1 MKNQYDFCLEVL
13 RRLQKASV
21 LDQIVIIGSWCIY
34 FYRNYFID
42 TEYSS
47 SIRTRDIDFL
57 VPIPTRFKKKTDI
70 PELLKDLGFIEDF
83 HRKGLI
89 RLNHPE
95 LIIEFLVPEKGRE
108 RDTPYPLPELGINAQ
123 ALRFLDFLID
133 NTIKLEVDKLK
144 LNLPHP
150 AAFGLHK
157 IIISSRRIKEVK
169 RIKERQ
175 EALRILKILI
185 KKGEEGK
192 IKSLFESMPRR
203 WRTKVINALKETEEK
218 NIEELSL
225 QV

>member
-1 MKNQYDFCLEVL
+1 MKNQYDLCLEVL
-13 RRLQKASV
+13 SRLQKAAV
-21 LDQIVIIGSWCIY
+21 LEQILVIGSWCIY
-34 FYRNYFID
+34 FYRNYFRD
-42 TEYSS
+42 STYSS

-57 VPIPTRFKKKTDI
+57 VPIPTKFKKKINI
-70 PELLKDLGFIEDF
+70 PEMLRDLGFIEDF

-95 LIIEFLVPEKGRE
+95 LIIEFLVPEKGRG

-133 NTIKLEVDKLK
+133 NTIKLKFDNLK

-157 IIISSRRIKEVK
+157 LIISSRRIKEEK

-175 EALRILKILI
+175 EAIRILKILI
-185 KKGEEGK
+185 KKGEEEK
-192 IKSLFESMPRR
+192 IIRLFEPMPRR
-203 WRTKVINALKETEEK
+203 WRTKVINALEK
-218 NIEELSL
+218 DEDKKIIDILI
-225 QV
+225 